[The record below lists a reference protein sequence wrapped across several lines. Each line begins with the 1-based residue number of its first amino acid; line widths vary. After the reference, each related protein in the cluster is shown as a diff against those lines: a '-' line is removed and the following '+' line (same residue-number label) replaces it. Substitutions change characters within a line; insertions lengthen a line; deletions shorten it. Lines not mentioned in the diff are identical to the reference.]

1 MYCNMQTGLL
11 LRSEQLCFYI
21 PLPLEAS
28 FSTATLSAGLGKR
41 TISVC
46 NFFKKR
52 LQQVLASG
60 RKEMNAAPHIP
71 KGQNLQFNSH
81 SVSIFFFFWWWT
93 VLWLFF
99 VCCFFNGGWSE
110 SINPGF
116 SYYACINMHVLQAEE
131 VAHFGLERLPHTR
144 TMRHL
149 TFMGED

>member
-1 MYCNMQTGLL
+1 MQTGLL

-52 LQQVLASG
+52 LQQVLASA

-71 KGQNLQFNSH
+71 EGQNLQFNSH
-81 SVSIFFFFWWWT
+81 FVSIFFFFLM
-93 VLWLFF
+93 VDCFVVILCVLFF
-99 VCCFFNGGWSE
+99 
-110 SINPGF
+110 
-116 SYYACINMHVLQAEE
+116 
-131 VAHFGLERLPHTR
+131 
-144 TMRHL
+144 
-149 TFMGED
+149 

>member
-1 MYCNMQTGLL
+1 MQTGLL

-21 PLPLEAS
+21 RLPLDAS

-81 SVSIFFFFWWWT
+81 SVSIFFFSDGG
-93 VLWLFF
+93 LFCGYSLCVVF
-99 VCCFFNGGWSE
+99 LMVVGQN
-110 SINPGF
+110 
-116 SYYACINMHVLQAEE
+116 Q
-131 VAHFGLERLPHTR
+131 
-144 TMRHL
+144 L
-149 TFMGED
+149 TQVFLLCMY